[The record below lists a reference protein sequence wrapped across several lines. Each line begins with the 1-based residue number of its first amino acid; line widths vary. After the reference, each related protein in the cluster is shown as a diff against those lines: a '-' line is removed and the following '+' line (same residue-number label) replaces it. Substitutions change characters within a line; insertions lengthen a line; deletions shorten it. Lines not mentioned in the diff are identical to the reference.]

1 MYIDTTNTESGRI
14 VLNAAH
20 ADSATVA
27 SKLDSNAGSS
37 TLPVYFSGG
46 VPVATGTSLAV
57 SVTGNAATATKLK
70 TSRTI
75 GITDDS
81 GEHAGTSISFNGSA
95 NKTLKLPATI
105 GADIIGNV
113 TGNVTG
119 NATSADKLTVADT
132 GSATV
137 PTYFSGGIPT
147 ACTSLSLNTTGS
159 AAKWTTARNITISD
173 ADVTNSGD
181 PVALDG
187 SAAVTLK
194 LPATIKATLS
204 GNASSATTAASADK
218 LSVNAGD
225 SNTPVYFSGGVP
237 VACTSLDLNTTGSA
251 AKWTTARAFKITD
264 SDATNSGASV
274 NVDGSAAVTLKLPS
288 TIKASLSGKAT
299 SAGTA
304 DSADKLSVNAGS
316 STLPV
321 YFSGGVPVATGESLA
336 VNITKNAATA
346 TKLATAR
353 ALAITDA
360 DGTNKGTGFDF
371 DGSAGGTFK
380 LPATIKAN
388 ITGNISGNAAS
399 ADKLTV
405 NAGDSNTPVYFSGG
419 VPVACTSLDLNTS
432 GNAATAT
439 KLKTAR
445 TISISDNDGTNTAT
459 GTSFNGSANITVK
472 LPTTIKANLT
482 GNADT
487 ATTAD
492 KLSVN
497 GGNAETP
504 IYFDAGVPSSC
515 TSIKLPKIEGTD
527 VVVAGESTAGSFIAI
542 QPEEIMINKV
552 AEGAATGEQFSL
564 TSAKLKKLNAL
575 SIASVGST
583 SSPVYFNQGTVTECG
598 DSLDVDITGNAASAD
613 KLTANGGDS
622 NTPVYFTG
630 GIPTP
635 CTGLDL
641 DTSGNAATATQWKT
655 ARNFYV
661 CDSDGT
667 NKGVATSVNG
677 TAAVTIKLPA
687 TIKATLSGKATSA
700 GTADKLASD
709 AGDSN
714 TPVYVSGGVPTHCTA
729 LDLNTTGSAA
739 KWTTARAFKISDADA
754 TNTSTGV
761 NVDGSGAV
769 TLKLPATI
777 KATLSGNAAS
787 ATTAASADKL
797 SSNAGDSNT
806 PVYFSGGIPTACTS
820 LDLNTSGYAQK
831 TYIAYSVTAAATAA
845 KVASTTSGITFPTTI
860 TEGTRVSVWF
870 QYANTAASPTLKVG
884 SASAIAISPTSITWD
899 AGQTLDFVY
908 DGTTWTS
915 IEAHKAA
922 YATKA
927 NTANS
932 ATSATQAGK
941 LTTNAGDSNTPVY
954 FSGGIPVACTSLD
967 LDTSG
972 NAATAT
978 VASSCS
984 GNAATASS
992 VAWSGVTG
1000 KPSSFT
1006 PASHTHDYL
1015 PLTGGNLTGSLAI
1028 ITSGKYLSMSPLNS
1042 SFAHFNTDADSGF
1055 WFNKS
1060 VYVQGDIYAG
1070 ASYNKRVWLSGDA
1083 VTGAVWND
1091 YAECRESDCYEAG
1104 YVLSENGDDTLS
1116 KSIERLAPFAGVSSD
1131 TWGFSQGETEKA
1143 KTHIA
1148 VAGRVLVYPYQDRN
1162 NYKPGDCVCA
1172 APGGTV
1178 DIMTRE
1184 EVREWPDRIVG
1195 TVSCVPEYEE
1205 WGGGENADRGPV
1217 KVNGR
1222 IWIKVK

>member
-1 MYIDTTNTESGRI
+1 MYIDTTNAESGRI

-70 TSRTI
+70 TARTI

-137 PTYFSGGIPT
+137 PTYFSGGVPT

-173 ADVTNSGD
+173 DDATNSGD

-187 SAAVTLK
+187 SSAVTLK
-194 LPATIKATLS
+194 LPSTIKATLS

-225 SNTPVYFSGGVP
+225 SNTPVYFTGGVP
-237 VACTSLDLNTTGSA
+237 TVCTSLDLNTTGSA

-316 STLPV
+316 STLPI
-321 YFSGGVPVATGESLA
+321 YFSGGVPVATGTSLA

-360 DGTNKGTGFDF
+360 DGTNEGTGFDF
-371 DGSAGGTFK
+371 DGSAGGTFV

-388 ITGNISGNAAS
+388 ITGNITGNAAS

-405 NAGDSNTPVYFSGG
+405 N
-419 VPVACTSLDLNTS
+419 
-432 GNAATAT
+432 
-439 KLKTAR
+439 
-445 TISISDNDGTNTAT
+445 
-459 GTSFNGSANITVK
+459 
-472 LPTTIKANLT
+472 
-482 GNADT
+482 
-487 ATTAD
+487 
-492 KLSVN
+492 
-497 GGNAETP
+497 
-504 IYFDAGVPSSC
+504 
-515 TSIKLPKIEGTD
+515 
-527 VVVAGESTAGSFIAI
+527 
-542 QPEEIMINKV
+542 
-552 AEGAATGEQFSL
+552 
-564 TSAKLKKLNAL
+564 
-575 SIASVGST
+575 
-583 SSPVYFNQGTVTECG
+583 
-598 DSLDVDITGNAASAD
+598 
-613 KLTANGGDS
+613 GGDS
-622 NTPVYFTG
+622 NTPVYFTAG
-630 GIPTP
+630 VPTP

-641 DTSGNAATATQWKT
+641 DTSGNAATATKWKN

-661 CDSDGT
+661 SDSDGT
-667 NKGVATSVNG
+667 NTGIATSVNG
-677 TAAVTIKLPA
+677 TANATIKLPA
-687 TIKATLSGKATSA
+687 IIKATLSGKATSA

-714 TPVYVSGGVPTHCTA
+714 TPVYFSGGVPTPCTA

-761 NVDGSGAV
+761 NVDGSEAV
-769 TLKLPATI
+769 TLKLPTTI
-777 KATLSGNAAS
+777 KADLTGNADS
-787 ATTAASADKL
+787 ATNAAAANKL
-797 SSNAGDSNT
+797 NSNAGSATVPVYFDGGIPNACTSLSLNTTGSAATLTTARNLTIMDYSLTYEGGKQPFDGSTDVILEMPSEFEGTLHGNADSATKLTTATAGDANT
-806 PVYFSGGIPTACTS
+806 PVYFTGGKPVACTS
-820 LDLNTSGYAQK
+820 LDLNTSG
-831 TYIAYSVTAAATAA
+831 
-845 KVASTTSGITFPTTI
+845 
-860 TEGTRVSVWF
+860 
-870 QYANTAASPTLKVG
+870 
-884 SASAIAISPTSITWD
+884 
-899 AGQTLDFVY
+899 
-908 DGTTWTS
+908 
-915 IEAHKAA
+915 
-922 YATKA
+922 
-927 NTANS
+927 
-932 ATSATQAGK
+932 
-941 LTTNAGDSNTPVY
+941 
-954 FSGGIPVACTSLD
+954 
-967 LDTSG
+967 

-978 VASSCS
+978 KLATARTISLTGDVTGSGSFDGS
-984 GNAATASS
+984 GNLSIATT
-992 VAWSGVTG
+992 VADDSHNHTKLSDGGKFTTTAECDDILSKGKGLYYNCTSHSGTSIGNDGIVISGVWSNTYG
-1000 KPSSFT
+1000 AQIWLDDGSGAAQMRVRNRTPS
-1006 PASHTHDYL
+1006 AWNDWRKVWME
-1015 PLTGGNLTGSLAI
+1015 G
-1028 ITSGKYLSMSPLNS
+1028 
-1042 SFAHFNTDADSGF
+1042 DS
-1055 WFNKS
+1055 
-1060 VYVQGDIYAG
+1060 
-1070 ASYNKRVWLSGDA
+1070 

-1116 KSIERLAPFAGVSSD
+1116 KSNERLAPFAGVSSD
-1131 TWGFSQGETEKA
+1131 TWGFSQGETERA

-1148 VAGRVLVYPYQDRN
+1148 VAGRVLVYPYQNRN

-1184 EVREWPDRIVG
+1184 EIREWPDRIVG

-1205 WGGGENADRGPV
+1205 WGGGKSADRDPV
-1217 KVNGR
+1217 QVDGR